1 MAEKLNIN
9 TTPPTLFVGVG
20 GIGSQIVLKVANRC
34 KNGEGKNIRFVV
46 MDTNANDLD
55 DIVRASKGVVI
66 PIQTS
71 STQTV
76 KDYLSKDA
84 DAKENW
90 FPNNTTLYPKTVSE
104 GAGQVRAIS
113 RLALNATVKT
123 GEIQRLYKAI
133 DDLFLKDGGDLKQA
147 LRVVVVSSIAGGTG
161 SGIAMPIS
169 MMIRDYLYNHYR
181 EKAAII
187 RGFLLLPGILDTVI
201 SSETEKQS
209 LRRNGYATIKEINA
223 FMIKASGFCEVRK
236 ELERYK
242 DLHIDI
248 PLPTGGVQRLDNLP
262 FDFAFLLDRM
272 DQRQESMQNIEQY
285 KEFAAQSLYEQH
297 IGPMQ
302 KTAFSQ
308 DDNIIKEFS
317 NHDNLGRNRFGGI
330 GASVL
335 KYPYEDIADY
345 IAYGRAIERIG
356 DGESA
361 GEWMKYDKA
370 FKDKMAEYKT
380 KRTMSSED
388 EPKIEDVYVSTLNN
402 DESRFGIDIKKY
414 LASDIEEVESNVDEE
429 LDMFIDAFVGE
440 VKNAF
445 SKTPGC
451 EGTDVDNIMKS
462 VNYSTN
468 ADDRKY
474 VADNLS
480 SIRTYEQIVRR
491 NAATKAKARAKAI
504 LYDAPSIKQ
513 DVKDYHL
520 ESILKSHEGGIHPNA
535 IRYMLYALKMK
546 METLYEEEIKA
557 DLGQAIKQLAIYAP
571 GANEASFDLKKTK
584 NEETNIDDLVDLA
597 SADESKVAK
606 KFSKKSELWD
616 ALTEHMGAYAR
627 RVNKYCDALIRE
639 AAFGVALGYLNDLS
653 KELEDFYA
661 SFVPKVTD
669 LSRRQEDIVDGLKFD
684 KGDSVRYICA
694 TKKHLDRLYEMCPEG
709 SEGLMLPAELN
720 SDIFDAIKKN
730 AESSRMEKYDPT
742 GDYPRTDIFDEVLI
756 GYFKDSV
763 RDECDEIIDLDVIKA
778 LLTEQKFDEYFKLNS
793 LLQDGEKAVVPV
805 ISDDAKTA
813 YLKSSIK
820 RGKQLAAP
828 GISSASFEEPRTIQA
843 CAFNVALKNSRTV
856 NMYKLL
862 EPMTLSPV
870 PSDTVSKY
878 ELRFFNAIYNITVD
892 KLTKFKAPEE
902 GCEEDMYKDQAG
914 IYYSAYREHARKLG
928 PDSTKSAAISLHI
941 DKRWD
946 SLTELPEIS
955 LTAHYDELMKIHSA
969 LIYGIVHGVI
979 KTYPSSTYDK
989 NKRIFEL
996 EDLDGDLTK
1005 FIVSNKT
1012 ECDEFY
1018 EVLDALY
1025 RDMASVAKIYDMA
1038 EERRKHDEESNRRYV
1053 ESEFANDVET
1063 FVIGDGHEGPTSL
1076 FEIPLLYYNS
1086 LPRAK
1091 MDDNE
1096 LAIMVDSVIDVMKNE
1111 VSRFEKDEDINP
1123 FLADQLV
1130 KQFEL
1135 LIKNYKNDEFNVND
1149 CMRKNLTIKDNPVL
1163 NVVFRK
1169 VSKKLKELKA
1179 YKFEET
1185 IKMLRSLMA

>member
-20 GIGSQIVLKVANRC
+20 GIGSQIVLKVAKRC
-34 KNGEGKNIRFVV
+34 KDGEAKNIRFVV

-55 DIVRASKGVVI
+55 DVVHSSSGTIV

-76 KDYLSKDA
+76 KDYLVVDKDA
-84 DAKENW
+84 REEW
-90 FPNNTTLYPKTVSE
+90 FPNNSTLYGKSVSE

-113 RLALNATVKT
+113 RLALNAMSKT
-123 GEIQRLYKAI
+123 GKLQPMYKAI

-147 LRVVVVSSIAGGTG
+147 LRVVVVSSISGGTG
-161 SGIAMPIS
+161 SGIALPIS

-187 RGFLLLPGILDTVI
+187 RGFFLLPGVLDTVI

-223 FMIKASGFCEVRK
+223 FMIKGSGFCEVRK

-242 DLHIDI
+242 DIHIDV
-248 PLPTGGVQRLDNLP
+248 PLPTGGIQRLDNLP

-272 DQRQESMQNIEQY
+272 DQRQESMQSLDQY

-356 DGESA
+356 DGEEA
-361 GEWMKYDKA
+361 GQWMKYDQAYKS
-370 FKDKMAEYKT
+370 KMAEYKT
-380 KRTMSSED
+380 KRSMSNED
-388 EPKIEDVYVSTLNN
+388 EPKIEDVYVSAVNN
-402 DESRFGIDIKKY
+402 DESRFGKDIKSY
-414 LASDIEEVESNVDEE
+414 ISNDVEGIALAVNKELEKFVKAFIKEVTTSV
-429 LDMFIDAFVGE
+429 V
-440 VKNAF
+440 
-445 SKTPGC
+445 KTPGC
-451 EGTDVDNIMKS
+451 QDTTLKSISNQTNYAENEEDRVSVDENFQ
-462 VNYSTN
+462 
-468 ADDRKY
+468 A
-474 VADNLS
+474 
-480 SIRTYEQIVRR
+480 IRGYEQTIKRTAV
-491 NAATKAKARAKAI
+491 NIGKARAKAI

-513 DVKDYHL
+513 DVKPYHL
-520 ESILKSHEGGIHPNA
+520 ETILKTHEGGIHPNA
-535 IRYMLYALKMK
+535 ARYLLYSLKMK
-546 METLYEEEIKA
+546 VQTMYEKCKKSEIDLATQQLEMYSAGARSA
-557 DLGQAIKQLAIYAP
+557 D
-571 GANEASFDLKKTK
+571 FDLKKTK
-584 NEETNIDDLVDLA
+584 DEETSLDQLVTLA
-597 SADESKVAK
+597 SSDGEGKSR
-606 KFSKKSELWD
+606 FSKKSELWV
-616 ALTEHMGAYAR
+616 ALTEHMVAYAD
-627 RVNKYCDALIRE
+627 RVIVYRDAIIKE
-639 AAFGVALGYLNDLS
+639 AALFVILEYLESIL
-653 KELEDFYA
+653 KEYEDFYA
-661 SFVPKVTD
+661 SFSVKVMD
-669 LSRRQEDIVDGLKFD
+669 LSRRQEDIIDGLKFSR
-684 KGDSVRYICA
+684 GDSVRYICG

-709 SEGLMLPAELN
+709 SDGLMLPAELN

-730 AESSRMEKYDPT
+730 AESSRLSNYDPT
-742 GDYPRTDIFDEVLI
+742 GDYPKADIFDEVLI
-756 GYFKDSV
+756 GYFKESV
-763 RDECDEIIDLDVIKA
+763 REDCAEVIDLDVIKA
-778 LLTEQKFDEYFKLNS
+778 LLTEQKFDEYFKANS
-793 LLQDGEKAVVPV
+793 LLQDGEKPIVPV
-805 ISDDAKTA
+805 ISDDVRMA

-820 RGKQLAAP
+820 RGQQLAAP
-828 GISSASFEEPRTIQA
+828 GISVSGFVEERKIQA
-843 CAFNVALKNSRTV
+843 CSYNVALKDSRTV
-856 NMYKLL
+856 NMHKLL
-862 EPMTLSPV
+862 ETMTISPV
-870 PSDTVSKY
+870 ASDTVSKY
-878 ELRFFNAIYNITVD
+878 ELRFFNAIYNISAD
-892 KLTKFKAPEE
+892 KLTKFRAPVDGQDEVE
-902 GCEEDMYKDQAG
+902 KDQAG
-914 IYYSAYREHARKLG
+914 IYYRAYREHAKRLG

-946 SLTELPEIS
+946 SLTELPEMS
-955 LTAHYDELMKIHSA
+955 LKAHYEEMVKIHSA
-969 LIYGIVHGVI
+969 LIYGVVHGLI

-989 NKRIFEL
+989 HKRIFEL

-1005 FIVSNKT
+1005 FTVSNKT

-1038 EERRKHDEESNRRYV
+1038 EERRKHDEESNCRFE
-1053 ESEFANDVET
+1053 ESNFAKDVET
-1063 FVIGDGHEGPTSL
+1063 FIIGDGHEGPTSL
-1076 FEIPLLYYNS
+1076 FEIPLMYFNS

-1123 FLADQLV
+1123 FLADQLTA
-1130 KQFEL
+1130 QFEL
-1135 LIKNYKNDEFNVND
+1135 LIKNYKNDDYDVD
-1149 CMRKNLTIKDNPVL
+1149 GCMRKNLSIKDNFVL

-1169 VSKKLKELKA
+1169 VSKKLKELNA
-1179 YKFEET
+1179 YRFEEK
-1185 IKMLRSLMA
+1185 IRELRSLMA